1 MQPSPTQRFS
11 RKFCELSPTAGFDAV
26 LHDIFL
32 GITVSSSCRGSTL
45 SVTATS
51 YGYTGT
57 VPQELVDFAR
67 RQLVNATLYRGDERR
82 REERHP
88 MMVPVLA
95 VGVDENNQPL
105 GEPFEAIT
113 RDVAA
118 TSIGLFHAE
127 PILHDRLAIHMTLAN
142 TDVDLVI
149 ALKWKRP
156 MGPFYGSAGV
166 YMDKLDRFPIKI

>member
-1 MQPSPTQRFS
+1 M
-11 RKFCELSPTAGFDAV
+11 G
-26 LHDIFL
+26 
-32 GITVSSSCRGSTL
+32 TV
-45 SVTATS
+45 ATN

-57 VPQELVDFAR
+57 VSKELVDFAR
-67 RQLVNATLYRGDERR
+67 RQLVNATLYKGDERR

-105 GEPFEAIT
+105 GEPFDAIT
-113 RDVAA
+113 RDVAT

-127 PILHDRLAIHMTLAN
+127 PILHERLAIHMTLAN

-149 ALKWKRP
+149 TMKWKSP

-166 YMDKLDRFPIKI
+166 YVEKLDRFPVPVK

>member
-1 MQPSPTQRFS
+1 MVAAR
-11 RKFCELSPTAGFDAV
+11 
-26 LHDIFL
+26 
-32 GITVSSSCRGSTL
+32 
-45 SVTATS
+45 

-57 VPQELVDFAR
+57 VSKELVDFAR
-67 RQLVNATLYRGDERR
+67 RQLVNATLYKGDERR
-82 REERHP
+82 REDRHP

-95 VGVDENNQPL
+95 VAVDENNQPL
-105 GEPFEAIT
+105 GDPFEAIT

-127 PILHDRLAIHMTLAN
+127 PIKHDRLAIHMTLAN

-149 ALKWKRP
+149 RLMWRRP

-166 YMDKLDRFPIKI
+166 YLEKLDRFPIAIH